1 MISLDYT
8 LLIQIIGF
16 FILLVVLNQF
26 LYKPV
31 QRILKEREEKIEGS
45 MKKAAQTDKEISEGV
60 IAYEKKLKE
69 AAVKGNEERA
79 RIRQEGVEKEKAA
92 MEAAR
97 AEAYKELAVIR
108 NEIEASKKSA
118 LAGLGIEAKGLA
130 RQIADKVLDKNVV
143 AFLIM
148 GLLAPAVA
156 FASAEGEHGSSG
168 MTWKI
173 INFVILA
180 VGVYLVWTKAISGL
194 LKKRGSDIQS
204 AIEEAQKAKDAADRN
219 AAEYRAKISLLDS
232 KVSEIHNELRLE
244 GEAEKARIIAEAAR
258 STEALK
264 AQAKLAAEQEIKKA
278 RIEIREEAARLAVQL
293 AEDILKK
300 ELSPADQEKLVKG
313 YLNNLRL
320 N

>member
-1 MISLDYT
+1 MISIDYT

-45 MKKAAQTDKEISEGV
+45 IKKAAQTDKEIAEGI

-79 RIRQEGVEKEKAA
+79 RIRQEGIEKEKAA
-92 MEAAR
+92 LEAAR
-97 AEAYKELAVIR
+97 AEAFRELTGIR

-118 LAGLGIEAKGLA
+118 IAGLGTEAMSLA
-130 RQIADKVLDKNVV
+130 RDIAGKVLERSVV
-143 AFLIM
+143 GFLII
-148 GLLAPAVA
+148 GLIVPSLA
-156 FASAEGEHGSSG
+156 FASSEGGHGDSG

-194 LKKRGSDIQS
+194 LTRRGSEIKN
-204 AIEEAQKAKDAADRN
+204 AIEEARKAKDAADRN
-219 AAEYRAKISLLDS
+219 AAEYREKLAILDS
-232 KVSEIHNELRLE
+232 RVAEIHNELKLE
-244 GEAEKARIIAEAAR
+244 GEAEKARIIAESAR
-258 STEALK
+258 SAESLK
-264 AQAKLAAEQEIKKA
+264 AQAKIAAEQEIKKA

-293 AEDILKK
+293 AEEILKK
-300 ELSPADQEKLVKG
+300 ELSPADQERLVKG

>member
-1 MISLDYT
+1 MISIDYT
-8 LLIQIIGF
+8 LLIQVIGF

-45 MKKAAQTDKEISEGV
+45 IKKAAQTDKEIAEGI

-79 RIRQEGVEKEKAA
+79 RIRQEGIEKEKAA
-92 MEAAR
+92 LEAAR
-97 AEAYKELAVIR
+97 AEAFRELTGIR

-118 LAGLGIEAKGLA
+118 IAGLGTEAKSLA
-130 RQIADKVLDKNVV
+130 RDIAGKVLERSVV
-143 AFLIM
+143 GFLII
-148 GLLAPAVA
+148 GLIVPSLA
-156 FASAEGEHGSSG
+156 FASSEGGHGDSG

-194 LKKRGSDIQS
+194 LTRRGSEIKN
-204 AIEEAQKAKDAADRN
+204 AIEEARKAKDAADRN
-219 AAEYRAKISLLDS
+219 AAEYREKLAILDS
-232 KVSEIHNELRLE
+232 RVAEIHNELKLE
-244 GEAEKARIIAEAAR
+244 GEAEKARIIAESAR
-258 STEALK
+258 SAESLK
-264 AQAKLAAEQEIKKA
+264 AQAKIAAEQEIKKA

-293 AEDILKK
+293 AEEILKK
-300 ELSPADQEKLVKG
+300 ELSPADQERLRKG
-313 YLNNLRL
+313 NLNKTRKK
-320 N
+320 

>member
-1 MISLDYT
+1 MISIDYT
-8 LLIQIIGF
+8 LLIQILGF

-45 MKKAAQTDKEISEGV
+45 IKKVAQTDKEIADGIIS
-60 IAYEKKLKE
+60 YEKKLKE

-79 RIRQEGVEKEKAA
+79 RIRQEGIEKEKATI
-92 MEAAR
+92 EAAR
-97 AEAYKELAVIR
+97 AEAFKELTGIR
-108 NEIEASKKSA
+108 NEIAASKKSA
-118 LAGLGIEAKGLA
+118 IAGLGTEAKTLA
-130 RQIADKVLDKNVV
+130 RDIAGKVLERSVV
-143 AFLIM
+143 GFLIL
-148 GLLAPAVA
+148 GILVPSLA
-156 FASAEGEHGSSG
+156 FASSEGGHGDSG

-194 LKKRGSDIQS
+194 LTRRGSEIKT
-204 AIEEAQKAKDAADRN
+204 AIEEAQKAKEAADRN
-219 AAEYRAKISLLDS
+219 AAEYRAKISILDS
-232 KVSEIHNELRLE
+232 KVAEIHNELKLE
-244 GEAEKARIIAEAAR
+244 GEAEKARIIAESAKSA
-258 STEALK
+258 EALK
-264 AQAKLAAEQEIKKA
+264 AQAKIAAEQEIKKA

-300 ELSPADQEKLVKG
+300 ELSPADQERLVKG

>member
-1 MISLDYT
+1 MISIDYT
-8 LLIQIIGF
+8 LLIQVIGF

-45 MKKAAQTDKEISEGV
+45 IKKAAQTDKEIAEGI

-79 RIRQEGVEKEKAA
+79 RIRQEGIEKEKAA
-92 MEAAR
+92 LEAAR
-97 AEAYKELAVIR
+97 AEAFRELTGIR

-118 LAGLGIEAKGLA
+118 IAGLGTEAKSLA
-130 RQIADKVLDKNVV
+130 RDIAGKVLERSVV
-143 AFLIM
+143 GFLVI
-148 GLLAPAVA
+148 GLIVPSLA
-156 FASAEGEHGSSG
+156 FASSEGGHGDSG

-194 LKKRGSDIQS
+194 LSRRGSEIKN
-204 AIEEAQKAKDAADRN
+204 AIEEARKAKDAADRN
-219 AAEYRAKISLLDS
+219 AAEYREKLAILDS
-232 KVSEIHNELRLE
+232 RVAEIHNELKLE
-244 GEAEKARIIAEAAR
+244 GEAEKARIIAESAR
-258 STEALK
+258 SAESLK
-264 AQAKLAAEQEIKKA
+264 AQAKIAAEQEIKKA

-293 AEDILKK
+293 AEEILKK
-300 ELSPADQEKLVKG
+300 ELSPADQERLVKG

>member
-1 MISLDYT
+1 MISIDYT

-45 MKKAAQTDKEISEGV
+45 IKKAAQTDKEIAEGI

-69 AAVKGNEERA
+69 AAEKGNEERA
-79 RIRQEGVEKEKAA
+79 RIRQEGIEKEKVAL
-92 MEAAR
+92 EAAR
-97 AEAYKELAVIR
+97 AEAFRELTGIR

-118 LAGLGIEAKGLA
+118 IAGLGTEAKSLA
-130 RQIADKVLDKNVV
+130 RDIAGKVLERSVV
-143 AFLIM
+143 GFLII
-148 GLLAPAVA
+148 GLIVPSLA
-156 FASAEGEHGSSG
+156 FASSEGGHGDSG

-173 INFVILA
+173 KNFVILA

-194 LKKRGSDIQS
+194 LSRRGSEIKN
-204 AIEEAQKAKDAADRN
+204 AIEEARKAKDAADRN
-219 AAEYRAKISLLDS
+219 AAEYREKLAILDS
-232 KVSEIHNELRLE
+232 RVAEIHNELKLE
-244 GEAEKARIIAEAAR
+244 GEAEKARIIAESAR
-258 STEALK
+258 SAESLK
-264 AQAKLAAEQEIKKA
+264 AQAKIAAEQEIKKA

-293 AEDILKK
+293 AEEILKK
-300 ELSPADQEKLVKG
+300 ELSPADQERLVKG

>member
-1 MISLDYT
+1 MISIDYT

-45 MKKAAQTDKEISEGV
+45 IKKAAQTDKEIAEG
-60 IAYEKKLKE
+60 IISYEKKLKE

-79 RIRQEGVEKEKAA
+79 RIRQEGIEKEKAA
-92 MEAAR
+92 LEAAR
-97 AEAYKELAVIR
+97 AEAFRELTGIR

-118 LAGLGIEAKGLA
+118 IAGLGTEAKSLA
-130 RQIADKVLDKNVV
+130 RDIAGKVLERSVV
-143 AFLIM
+143 GFLII
-148 GLLAPAVA
+148 GLIVPSLA
-156 FASAEGEHGSSG
+156 FASSEGGHGDSG

-194 LKKRGSDIQS
+194 LSRRGSEIKN
-204 AIEEAQKAKDAADRN
+204 AIEEARKAKDAADRN
-219 AAEYRAKISLLDS
+219 AAEYREKLAILDS
-232 KVSEIHNELRLE
+232 RVAEIHNELKLE
-244 GEAEKARIIAEAAR
+244 GEAEKARIIAESAR
-258 STEALK
+258 SAESLK
-264 AQAKLAAEQEIKKA
+264 AQAKIAAEQEIKKA

-293 AEDILKK
+293 AEEILKK
-300 ELSPADQEKLVKG
+300 ELSPADQERLVKG

>member
-1 MISLDYT
+1 MISIDYT

-45 MKKAAQTDKEISEGV
+45 IKKAAQTDKEIAEGI

-79 RIRQEGVEKEKAA
+79 RIRQEGIEKEKAA
-92 MEAAR
+92 LEAAR
-97 AEAYKELAVIR
+97 AEAFRELTGIR

-118 LAGLGIEAKGLA
+118 IAGLGTEAKSLA
-130 RQIADKVLDKNVV
+130 RDIAGKVLERSVV
-143 AFLIM
+143 GFLVI
-148 GLLAPAVA
+148 GLIVPSLA
-156 FASAEGEHGSSG
+156 FASSEGGHGDSG

-194 LKKRGSDIQS
+194 LSRRGSKIKN
-204 AIEEAQKAKDAADRN
+204 AIEEARKAKDAADRN
-219 AAEYRAKISLLDS
+219 AAEYREKLAILDS
-232 KVSEIHNELRLE
+232 RVAEIHNELKLE
-244 GEAEKARIIAEAAR
+244 GEAEKARIIAESAR
-258 STEALK
+258 SAESLK
-264 AQAKLAAEQEIKKA
+264 AQAKIAAEQEIKKA

-293 AEDILKK
+293 AEEILKK
-300 ELSPADQEKLVKG
+300 ELSPADQERLVKG

>member
-1 MISLDYT
+1 MISIDYT
-8 LLIQIIGF
+8 LLIQILGF

-31 QRILKEREEKIEGS
+31 QRILREREEKIEGS
-45 MKKAAQTDKEISEGV
+45 IKKAAQTDKEIADGIIS
-60 IAYEKKLKE
+60 YEKKLKE

-79 RIRQEGVEKEKAA
+79 RIRQEGIEKEKATI
-92 MEAAR
+92 EAAR
-97 AEAYKELAVIR
+97 AEAFKELTGIR
-108 NEIEASKKSA
+108 NEIAASKKSA
-118 LAGLGIEAKGLA
+118 IAGLGTEAKTLA
-130 RQIADKVLDKNVV
+130 RDIAGKVLERSVV
-143 AFLIM
+143 GFLIL
-148 GLLAPAVA
+148 GILVPSLA
-156 FASAEGEHGSSG
+156 FASSEGGHGDSG

-194 LKKRGSDIQS
+194 LTRRGSEIKT
-204 AIEEAQKAKDAADRN
+204 AIEEAQKAKEAADRN
-219 AAEYRAKISLLDS
+219 AAEYRAKISILDS
-232 KVSEIHNELRLE
+232 KVAEIHNELKLE
-244 GEAEKARIIAEAAR
+244 GEAEKARIIAESAKSA
-258 STEALK
+258 EALK
-264 AQAKLAAEQEIKKA
+264 AQAKIAAEQEIKKA

-300 ELSPADQEKLVKG
+300 ELSPADQERLVKG

>member
-1 MISLDYT
+1 MISIDYT

-16 FILLVVLNQF
+16 FILLLVLNQF

-31 QRILKEREEKIEGS
+31 QRILKEREEIIEGS
-45 MKKAAQTDKEISEGV
+45 LMKAAQTDKEIADGI

-92 MEAAR
+92 LEAAR
-97 AEAYKELAVIR
+97 AEAFRELTGIR
-108 NEIEASKKSA
+108 SEIEASKKSA
-118 LAGLGIEAKGLA
+118 IAGLGTEAKAIA
-130 RQIADKVLDKNVV
+130 REIADKVLEKKAVV
-143 AFLIM
+143 LLLIAI
-148 GLLAPAVA
+148 LAPSMA
-156 FASAEGEHGSSG
+156 FASAEGGHGDSG

-194 LKKRGSDIQS
+194 LKKRGSEIS
-204 AIEEAQKAKDAADRN
+204 NAIEEARKAKDAADRN
-219 AAEYRAKISLLDS
+219 AAEYREKLSILDS
-232 KVSEIHNELRLE
+232 KVSEIHNELKLE
-244 GEAEKARIIAEAAR
+244 GEAEKARIIAEAAK
-258 STEALK
+258 SAEAVK
-264 AQAKLAAEQEIKKA
+264 AQAKVAAEQEIKKA

-300 ELSPADQEKLVKG
+300 ELSPADQERLVKG

>member
-16 FILLVVLNQF
+16 FILLIVLNQF

-45 MKKAAQTDKEISEGV
+45 MKKAAQTDKEIAEGI
-60 IAYEKKLKE
+60 IAYERKLKE

-92 MEAAR
+92 LEAAR
-97 AEAYKELAVIR
+97 AEAYKELSIIR

-118 LAGLGIEAKGLA
+118 IAGLGVEARSLA
-130 RQIADKVLDKNVV
+130 RDIADKVLEKNVV
-143 AFLIM
+143 A
-148 GLLAPAVA
+148 LLVAALLVPSIA
-156 FASAEGEHGSSG
+156 FASAEGGHGGSG

-180 VGVYLVWTKAISGL
+180 IGVYLVWTKAISGL
-194 LKKRGSDIQS
+194 LKKRGSDIQT
-204 AIEEAQKAKDAADRN
+204 AIEEARKAKDAADRN
-219 AAEYRAKISLLDS
+219 AEEYRAKLSLLDS
-232 KVSEIHNELRLE
+232 KVAEIHQELKLE
-244 GEAEKARIIAEAAR
+244 GEAEKARLIAEAAR
-258 STEALK
+258 SAEALK

-278 RIEIREEAARLAVQL
+278 RIEIREEAARLAVQM

>member
-1 MISLDYT
+1 MISIDYT

-45 MKKAAQTDKEISEGV
+45 IKKAAQTDKEIADGIISYG
-60 IAYEKKLKE
+60 KKLKE

-79 RIRQEGVEKEKAA
+79 RIRQEGIEKEKATL
-92 MEAAR
+92 EAAR
-97 AEAYKELAVIR
+97 AEAFKELTGIR

-118 LAGLGIEAKGLA
+118 IAGLGTEAKALA
-130 RQIADKVLDKNVV
+130 RDIADKVLEKNVAV
-143 AFLIM
+143 FLIL
-148 GLLAPAVA
+148 GLLVPSLA
-156 FASAEGEHGSSG
+156 FASSEGGEGGSG

-194 LKKRGSDIQS
+194 LTRRGSEIKT
-204 AIEEAQKAKDAADRN
+204 AIEEARKARETADRN
-219 AAEYRAKISLLDS
+219 AAEYREKLAVLDS
-232 KVSEIHNELRLE
+232 KVAEIHNELKLE
-244 GEAEKARIIAEAAR
+244 GEAEKARIIAESAKSA
-258 STEALK
+258 EALK
-264 AQAKLAAEQEIKKA
+264 AQAKVAAEQEIKKA

-300 ELSPADQEKLVKG
+300 ELSPADQERLVKG

>member
-1 MISLDYT
+1 MISIDYT

-45 MKKAAQTDKEISEGV
+45 IKKAAQTDKEIADGV

-69 AAVKGNEERA
+69 AAVRGNEERA
-79 RIRQEGVEKEKAA
+79 KIRQEGVEKEKTTLD
-92 MEAAR
+92 AAR
-97 AEAYKELAVIR
+97 AEAFKELTGIR
-108 NEIEASKKSA
+108 NEIQASKKSA
-118 LAGLGIEAKGLA
+118 IAGLGTEAKALA
-130 RQIADKVLDKNVV
+130 RDIAGKVLERNVV
-143 AFLIM
+143 GFLIIA
-148 GLLAPAVA
+148 LLVPSLA
-156 FASAEGEHGSSG
+156 FASSEGGHGDSG

-194 LKKRGSDIQS
+194 LTRRGSEIKT
-204 AIEEAQKAKDAADRN
+204 AIAEAQKAKEAADRN
-219 AAEYRAKISLLDS
+219 AAEYRAKISVLDS
-232 KVSEIHNELRLE
+232 KVAEIHNELKLE
-244 GEAEKARIIAEAAR
+244 GEAEKARIIAESAKSA
-258 STEALK
+258 EALK
-264 AQAKLAAEQEIKKA
+264 AQAKVAAEQEIKKA

-300 ELSPADQEKLVKG
+300 ELSPADQERLVKG

>member
-16 FILLVVLNQF
+16 FILLVILNKF
-26 LYKPV
+26 LFRPIQK
-31 QRILKEREEKIEGS
+31 ILADRDSQIGGFLKN
-45 MKKAAQTDKEISEGV
+45 AAETDKEIADGI

-79 RIRQEGVEKEKAA
+79 KIRQEGVEKEKTTL
-92 MEAAR
+92 EAAR
-97 AEAYKELAVIR
+97 AEAFKELSGIR
-108 NEIEASKKSA
+108 TEIEASKKSA
-118 LAGLGIEAKGLA
+118 IASLGAEAKTLA
-130 RQIADKVLDKNVV
+130 RDIAGKVLERNVV
-143 AFLIM
+143 GFLII
-148 GLLAPAVA
+148 GLLIPSLA
-156 FASAEGEHGSSG
+156 FASSEGGHGDSG

-180 VGVYLVWTKAISGL
+180 VGVYLVWTKAIAKL
-194 LKKRGSDIQS
+194 LTRRSSDIKS
-204 AIEEAQKAKDAADRN
+204 AIEEARKAKDAADRN
-219 AAEYRAKISLLDS
+219 AAEYREKLSILDR
-232 KVSEIHNELRLE
+232 KVSEIHNELKLE
-244 GEAEKARIIAEAAR
+244 GQAEKARLIAEAAK
-258 STEALK
+258 SAEALK
-264 AQAKLAAEQEIKKA
+264 AQAKVAAEQEIKKA

-300 ELSPADQEKLVKG
+300 ELSPADQERLVKG

>member
-16 FILLVVLNQF
+16 FILLIVLNQF

-45 MKKAAQTDKEISEGV
+45 IRKAAQTDKEIAEGI
-60 IAYEKKLKE
+60 IAYERKLKE
-69 AAVKGNEERA
+69 AAVRGNEERA

-92 MEAAR
+92 LEAAR
-97 AEAYKELAVIR
+97 AEAYKELSVIR
-108 NEIEASKKSA
+108 HEIEASKKSA
-118 LAGLGIEAKGLA
+118 LAGLGAEAKNLA
-130 RQIADKVLDKNVV
+130 REIADKVLEKNVV

-148 GLLAPAVA
+148 ALLVPSLA
-156 FASAEGEHGSSG
+156 FASTEGEHGGSG

-194 LKKRGSDIQS
+194 LKKRGSDIQN
-204 AIEEAQKAKDAADRN
+204 AIEEARKAKDAADRN
-219 AAEYRAKISLLDS
+219 AAEYRAKLSVLDS
-232 KVSEIHNELRLE
+232 KVAEIHQELKLE
-244 GEAEKARIIAEAAR
+244 GEAEKARIIAEAAK
-258 STEALK
+258 SAEALK

-278 RIEIREEAARLAVQL
+278 RIEIREEAARLAVEL

-300 ELSPADQEKLVKG
+300 ELSPADQERLVKG

>member
-1 MISLDYT
+1 MISIDYT

-45 MKKAAQTDKEISEGV
+45 IKKAAQTDKEIAEGI

-79 RIRQEGVEKEKAA
+79 RIRQEGIEKEKAA
-92 MEAAR
+92 LEAAR
-97 AEAYKELAVIR
+97 AEAFRELTGIR

-118 LAGLGIEAKGLA
+118 IAGLGTEAKSLA
-130 RQIADKVLDKNVV
+130 RDIAGKVLERSVV
-143 AFLIM
+143 GFLII
-148 GLLAPAVA
+148 GLIVPSLA
-156 FASAEGEHGSSG
+156 FASSEGGHGDSG

-194 LKKRGSDIQS
+194 LTRRGSEIKN
-204 AIEEAQKAKDAADRN
+204 AIEEARKAKDAADRN
-219 AAEYRAKISLLDS
+219 AAEYREKLAILDS
-232 KVSEIHNELRLE
+232 RVAEIHNELKLE
-244 GEAEKARIIAEAAR
+244 GEAEKARIIAESAR
-258 STEALK
+258 SAESLK
-264 AQAKLAAEQEIKKA
+264 AQAKIAAEQEIKKA

-293 AEDILKK
+293 AEEILKK
-300 ELSPADQEKLVKG
+300 ELSPADQERLVKG

>member
-1 MISLDYT
+1 MISIDYT
-8 LLIQIIGF
+8 LLIQILGF

-45 MKKAAQTDKEISEGV
+45 IKKAAQTDKEIAEGIV
-60 IAYEKKLKE
+60 AYGKKLKE

-79 RIRQEGVEKEKAA
+79 RIRQEGVEKEKATLD
-92 MEAAR
+92 AAR
-97 AEAYKELAVIR
+97 AEAFKELTGIR
-108 NEIEASKKSA
+108 NEIAASKKSA
-118 LAGLGIEAKGLA
+118 IAGLGTEAKTLA
-130 RQIADKVLDKNVV
+130 RDIAGKVLERNVV
-143 AFLIM
+143 GFLII
-148 GLLAPAVA
+148 GLLIPSLA
-156 FASAEGEHGSSG
+156 FASSEGGHGDSG

-194 LKKRGSDIQS
+194 LTRRGSEIKN
-204 AIEEAQKAKDAADRN
+204 AIEEARKAKDAADRN
-219 AAEYRAKISLLDS
+219 AAEYREKLAVLDS
-232 KVSEIHNELRLE
+232 KVAEIHNELKLE
-244 GEAEKARIIAEAAR
+244 GEAEKARIIAESAKSA
-258 STEALK
+258 EALK
-264 AQAKLAAEQEIKKA
+264 AQAKVAAEQEIKKA

-300 ELSPADQEKLVKG
+300 ELSPADQERLVKG

>member
-1 MISLDYT
+1 MISIDYT

-45 MKKAAQTDKEISEGV
+45 IKKAAQTDKEIAEGI

-79 RIRQEGVEKEKAA
+79 RIRQEGIEKEKAA
-92 MEAAR
+92 LEAAR
-97 AEAYKELAVIR
+97 AEAFRELTGIR

-118 LAGLGIEAKGLA
+118 IAGLGTEAKSLA
-130 RQIADKVLDKNVV
+130 RDIAGKVLERSVV
-143 AFLIM
+143 GFLII
-148 GLLAPAVA
+148 GLIVPSLA
-156 FASAEGEHGSSG
+156 FASSEGGHGDSG

-180 VGVYLVWTKAISGL
+180 VGVYLVWTKSISGL
-194 LKKRGSDIQS
+194 LSRRGSEIKN
-204 AIEEAQKAKDAADRN
+204 AIEEARKAKDAADRN
-219 AAEYRAKISLLDS
+219 AAEYREKLAILDS
-232 KVSEIHNELRLE
+232 RVAEIHNELKLE
-244 GEAEKARIIAEAAR
+244 GEAEKARIIAESAR
-258 STEALK
+258 SAESLK
-264 AQAKLAAEQEIKKA
+264 AQAKIAAEQEIKKA

-293 AEDILKK
+293 AEEILKK
-300 ELSPADQEKLVKG
+300 ELSPADQERLVKG

>member
-1 MISLDYT
+1 MISIDYT

-45 MKKAAQTDKEISEGV
+45 IKKAAQTDKEIAEGI

-79 RIRQEGVEKEKAA
+79 RIRQEGIEKEKAA
-92 MEAAR
+92 LEAAR
-97 AEAYKELAVIR
+97 AEAFRELTGIR
-108 NEIEASKKSA
+108 DEIEASKKSA
-118 LAGLGIEAKGLA
+118 IAGLGTEAKSLA
-130 RQIADKVLDKNVV
+130 RDIAGKVLERSVV
-143 AFLIM
+143 GFLII
-148 GLLAPAVA
+148 GLIVPSLA
-156 FASAEGEHGSSG
+156 FASSEGGQGDSG

-194 LKKRGSDIQS
+194 LTRRGSEIKN
-204 AIEEAQKAKDAADRN
+204 AIEEARKAKDAADRN
-219 AAEYRAKISLLDS
+219 AAEYREKLAILDS
-232 KVSEIHNELRLE
+232 RVAEIHNELKLE
-244 GEAEKARIIAEAAR
+244 GEAEKARIIAESAR
-258 STEALK
+258 SAESLK
-264 AQAKLAAEQEIKKA
+264 AQAKIAAEQEIKKA

-293 AEDILKK
+293 AEEILKK
-300 ELSPADQEKLVKG
+300 ELSPADQERLVKG

>member
-1 MISLDYT
+1 MISIDYT
-8 LLIQIIGF
+8 LLIQVIGF

-45 MKKAAQTDKEISEGV
+45 IKKAAQTDKEIAEGI

-79 RIRQEGVEKEKAA
+79 RIRQEGIEKEKAA
-92 MEAAR
+92 LEAAR
-97 AEAYKELAVIR
+97 AEAFRELTGIR

-118 LAGLGIEAKGLA
+118 IAGLGTEAKSLA
-130 RQIADKVLDKNVV
+130 RDIAGKVLERSVV
-143 AFLIM
+143 GFLVI
-148 GLLAPAVA
+148 GLIVPSLA
-156 FASAEGEHGSSG
+156 FASSEGGYGDSG

-194 LKKRGSDIQS
+194 LTRRGSEIKN
-204 AIEEAQKAKDAADRN
+204 AIEEARKAKDAADRN
-219 AAEYRAKISLLDS
+219 AAEYREKLAILDS
-232 KVSEIHNELRLE
+232 RVAEIHNELKLE
-244 GEAEKARIIAEAAR
+244 GEAEKARIIAESAR
-258 STEALK
+258 SAESLK
-264 AQAKLAAEQEIKKA
+264 AQAKIAAEQEIKKA

-293 AEDILKK
+293 AEEILKK
-300 ELSPADQEKLVKG
+300 ELSPADQERLVKG

>member
-1 MISLDYT
+1 MISIDYT

-45 MKKAAQTDKEISEGV
+45 IKKAAQTDKEIAEGI

-79 RIRQEGVEKEKAA
+79 RIRQEGIEKEKAA
-92 MEAAR
+92 LEAAR
-97 AEAYKELAVIR
+97 AEAFRELTGIR

-118 LAGLGIEAKGLA
+118 IAGLGTEAKSLA
-130 RQIADKVLDKNVV
+130 RDIAGKVLERSVV
-143 AFLIM
+143 GFLVI
-148 GLLAPAVA
+148 GLIVPSLA
-156 FASAEGEHGSSG
+156 FASSESGHGDSG

-180 VGVYLVWTKAISGL
+180 VGVYLVWTKSISGL
-194 LKKRGSDIQS
+194 LSRRGSEIKN
-204 AIEEAQKAKDAADRN
+204 AIEEARKAKDAADRN
-219 AAEYRAKISLLDS
+219 AAEYREKLAILDS
-232 KVSEIHNELRLE
+232 RVAEIHNELKLE
-244 GEAEKARIIAEAAR
+244 GEAEKARIIAESAR
-258 STEALK
+258 SAESLK
-264 AQAKLAAEQEIKKA
+264 AQAKIAAEQEIKKA

-293 AEDILKK
+293 AEEILKK
-300 ELSPADQEKLVKG
+300 ELSPADQERLVKG

>member
-1 MISLDYT
+1 MISIDYT

-45 MKKAAQTDKEISEGV
+45 IKKAAQTDKEIAEGI

-79 RIRQEGVEKEKAA
+79 RIRQEGIEKEKAA
-92 MEAAR
+92 LEAAR
-97 AEAYKELAVIR
+97 AEAFRELTGIR

-118 LAGLGIEAKGLA
+118 IAGLGTEAKSLA
-130 RQIADKVLDKNVV
+130 RDIAGKVLERSVV
-143 AFLIM
+143 GFLVI
-148 GLLAPAVA
+148 GLIVPSLA
-156 FASAEGEHGSSG
+156 FASSEGGHGDSG

-194 LKKRGSDIQS
+194 LTRRGSEIKN
-204 AIEEAQKAKDAADRN
+204 AIEEARKAKDAADRN
-219 AAEYRAKISLLDS
+219 AAEYREKLAILDS
-232 KVSEIHNELRLE
+232 RVAEIHNELKLE
-244 GEAEKARIIAEAAR
+244 GEAEKARIIAESAR
-258 STEALK
+258 SAESLK
-264 AQAKLAAEQEIKKA
+264 AQAKIAAEQEIKKA

-293 AEDILKK
+293 AEEILKK
-300 ELSPADQEKLVKG
+300 ELSPADQERLVKG

>member
-1 MISLDYT
+1 MISIDYT
-8 LLIQIIGF
+8 LLIQVIGF

-45 MKKAAQTDKEISEGV
+45 IKKAAQTDKEIAEGI

-79 RIRQEGVEKEKAA
+79 RIRQEGIEKEKDTL
-92 MEAAR
+92 EAAR
-97 AEAYKELAVIR
+97 AEAFKELTGIR

-118 LAGLGIEAKGLA
+118 LAGLGTEAKALA
-130 RQIADKVLDKNVV
+130 RDIAGKVLERSVV
-143 AFLIM
+143 GFLII
-148 GLLAPAVA
+148 GLIVPSLA
-156 FASAEGEHGSSG
+156 FASSEGGHGDSG

-194 LKKRGSDIQS
+194 LTRRGSEIKN
-204 AIEEAQKAKDAADRN
+204 AIEEARKAKDAADRN
-219 AAEYRAKISLLDS
+219 AAEYREKLSVLDR
-232 KVSEIHNELRLE
+232 KVAEIHNELKLE
-244 GEAEKARIIAEAAR
+244 GEAEKARIIAESAR
-258 STEALK
+258 SAESLK
-264 AQAKLAAEQEIKKA
+264 AQAKIAAEQEIKKA

-293 AEDILKK
+293 AEEILKK
-300 ELSPADQEKLVKG
+300 ELSPADQERLVKG

>member
-16 FILLVVLNQF
+16 FILLIVLNQF

-45 MKKAAQTDKEISEGV
+45 IRKAAQTDKEIAEGI
-60 IAYEKKLKE
+60 IAYERKLKE
-69 AAVKGNEERA
+69 AAVRGNEERA

-92 MEAAR
+92 LEAAR
-97 AEAYKELAVIR
+97 AEAYKELSVIR
-108 NEIEASKKSA
+108 HEIEASKKSA
-118 LAGLGIEAKGLA
+118 LAGLGAEAKNLA
-130 RQIADKVLDKNVV
+130 REIADKVLEKNVV
-143 AFLIM
+143 AFLVM
-148 GLLAPAVA
+148 TLLVPSLA
-156 FASAEGEHGSSG
+156 FASTEGGHGGSG

-194 LKKRGSDIQS
+194 LKKRGSDIQN
-204 AIEEAQKAKDAADRN
+204 AIEEARKAKDAADRN
-219 AAEYRAKISLLDS
+219 AAEYRAKLSVLDS
-232 KVSEIHNELRLE
+232 KVAEIHQELKLE
-244 GEAEKARIIAEAAR
+244 GEAEKARIIAEAAK
-258 STEALK
+258 SAEALK

-278 RIEIREEAARLAVQL
+278 RIEIREEAARLAVEL

-300 ELSPADQEKLVKG
+300 ELSPADQERLVKG

>member
-1 MISLDYT
+1 MISIDYT

-16 FILLVVLNQF
+16 FILLLVLNQF

-45 MKKAAQTDKEISEGV
+45 IKKAAQTDKEISEG
-60 IAYEKKLKE
+60 IAAYEKKLKE

-92 MEAAR
+92 LEAAR
-97 AEAYKELAVIR
+97 SEANKELTIIR
-108 NEIEASKKSA
+108 HEIEASKKSA
-118 LAGLGIEAKGLA
+118 LSGLGTEARTLA
-130 RQIADKVLDKNVV
+130 RDIAGKVLERNVV
-143 AFLIM
+143 GFLIL
-148 GLLAPAVA
+148 GILVPSLA
-156 FASAEGEHGSSG
+156 FASAEGGHGDSG

-173 INFVILA
+173 INFAILA
-180 VGVYLVWTKAISGL
+180 IGVYLVWTKAISGL
-194 LKKRGSDIQS
+194 LKRRGSDIHN

-219 AAEYRAKISLLDS
+219 AAEYRAKLSLLDS
-232 KVSEIHNELRLE
+232 KVSEIHNELKLE
-244 GEAEKARIIAEAAR
+244 GEAEKARIIAEAAK
-258 STEALK
+258 SAEALK

-300 ELSPADQEKLVKG
+300 ELSPADQERLVKG

>member
-1 MISLDYT
+1 MISIDYT

-45 MKKAAQTDKEISEGV
+45 IKKAAQTDKEIAEGI

-79 RIRQEGVEKEKAA
+79 RIRQEGIEKEKAA
-92 MEAAR
+92 LEAAR
-97 AEAYKELAVIR
+97 AEAFRELTGIR

-118 LAGLGIEAKGLA
+118 IAGLGTEAKSLA
-130 RQIADKVLDKNVV
+130 RDIAGKVLERSVV
-143 AFLIM
+143 GFLII
-148 GLLAPAVA
+148 GLIVPSLA
-156 FASAEGEHGSSG
+156 FASSEGGHGDSG

-194 LKKRGSDIQS
+194 LSRRGSEIKN
-204 AIEEAQKAKDAADRN
+204 AIEEARKAKDAADRN
-219 AAEYRAKISLLDS
+219 AAEYREKLAILDS
-232 KVSEIHNELRLE
+232 RVAEIHNELKLE
-244 GEAEKARIIAEAAR
+244 GEAEKARIIAESAR
-258 STEALK
+258 SAESLK
-264 AQAKLAAEQEIKKA
+264 AQAKIAAEQEIKKA

-293 AEDILKK
+293 AEEILKK
-300 ELSPADQEKLVKG
+300 ELSPADQERLVKG